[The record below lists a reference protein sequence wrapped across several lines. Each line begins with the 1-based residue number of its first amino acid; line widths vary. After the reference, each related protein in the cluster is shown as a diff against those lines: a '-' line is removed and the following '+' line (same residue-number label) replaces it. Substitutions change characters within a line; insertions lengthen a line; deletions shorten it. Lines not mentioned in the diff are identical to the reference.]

1 MTKAIPNH
9 LMKANR
15 RLALTLQWGQCYLLC
30 LSWLCLGSAMAQEGQ
45 WFEGITHP
53 IMDSTLGSPNDGVI
67 GNRYFEEG
75 DAVKQGEVI
84 IELATEIEKLDVE
97 RRRVAMNLAQKEWD
111 RLRQLA
117 EKTNSVSAE
126 RLETSEGSY
135 KIAKADYELA
145 RARLKDRQVIAPFS
159 GVIADFLDHEIGE
172 GTKVGN
178 PIARLVDT
186 SRILLVCNVPFEEA
200 GQLIKGQR
208 LPIKGAYQDPNKLT
222 EGEIIFLSPVV
233 DAASGLLRIKLVVE
247 NPQQLIK
254 PGVMALI
261 QLQK

>member
-1 MTKAIPNH
+1 
-9 LMKANR
+9 
-15 RLALTLQWGQCYLLC
+15 
-30 LSWLCLGSAMAQEGQ
+30 MAQEGQ

-135 KIAKADYELA
+135 QIAKADYELA

-200 GQLIKGQR
+200 GHLIKGQR
-208 LPIKGAYQDPNKLT
+208 LPIKGAYQNPNKLT
-222 EGEIIFLSPVV
+222 EGEITFLSPVV

-247 NPQQLIK
+247 NPEQLIK

-261 QLQK
+261 QLQN